1 MKDKIAPVK
10 NVLRLAELGES
21 LKDRGIRTPGIGVV
35 YGETGFGKS
44 TALTWYG
51 VRQVRAVYVRA
62 FQVWTPMTMLE
73 TIAGEL
79 DISPQ
84 RSLVH
89 TLHAIVRELVTQ
101 DRMLIVDEAD
111 YLVDKKAL
119 LNTLRDLHDNSTMP
133 LILVGMADFVKK
145 LKSRIDQ
152 RQFAGRV
159 AFELEFKPLDL
170 ADTTLLAEQLLNDGI
185 TVHADLLAKLHA
197 ACEGSTRL
205 VCVGLQRIESLAIK
219 KGLKKVTVNDWGDR
233 PLHMMEV
240 GNRATRIATN
250 DLRA

>member
-1 MKDKIAPVK
+1 
-10 NVLRLAELGES
+10 
-21 LKDRGIRTPGIGVV
+21 
-35 YGETGFGKS
+35 
-44 TALTWYG
+44 
-51 VRQVRAVYVRA
+51 
-62 FQVWTPMTMLE
+62 MTMLE

-101 DRMLIVDEAD
+101 NRMLIVDEAD

-185 TVHADLLAKLHA
+185 TAHPELLAKLHA